1 MRADCGGD
9 KPLSPSEV
17 WIPIVCY
24 WIPIVFFFYMGIDVF
39 LRNPKKLEHILV
51 SLTILCYLLL
61 FLEEYIRFM
70 LPMAYSPVLASIW
83 FANIGVIIPGL
94 GFHLLARLI
103 GLDKR
108 LPKPW
113 FPYLFHVLLLAI
125 PATLISH
132 QELISAQ
139 EFVMRGVWKWPVAN
153 AAYYGTLTASLVL
166 SLIPIILLRIV
177 RKKNSHAVYREH
189 NGILRLLEYGSL
201 LTFAWVAVFGYFRFG
216 EVLPPYPYLYA
227 GLIWCFV
234 LRLAMKK
241 YEFLNHAHHRYEK
254 LFQLNPRPILLV
266 SLTGQVKEANPSAR
280 GMFSQI
286 NLKEASLDA
295 LGGEQL
301 TEKLREHAELGE
313 FESVLRNGDQSI
325 EALIS
330 GDYVTVNHEPHAILL
345 IRDDG
350 ARNEYLRRIAFMAY
364 HDPLTELPNRRHFY
378 DRLTQ
383 AIADAQHSKEELTVL
398 VIDLDDFKR
407 INDSY
412 GHEAGDQVLR
422 RVSAILRGV
431 AGTLGSAARLG
442 GDEFV
447 LYHPTQDGE
456 NSTEEVVCQL
466 EEAVARDILVYDRKQ
481 LEIKMSVGVSRYPQ
495 DGVGPDELIKHADT
509 TMYQFKQRRKVDFAE
524 L

>member
-1 MRADCGGD
+1 M
-9 KPLSPSEV
+9 SPSEV

-24 WIPIVFFFYMGIDVF
+24 WIPIVFFFYMGMDVY

-70 LPMAYSPVLASIW
+70 LPMSYSPVLASLW
-83 FANIGVIIPGL
+83 FASIGVIIPGL

-125 PATLISH
+125 PASLLTR

-139 EFVMRGVWKWPVAN
+139 EFVVRGVWKWPVAN
-153 AAYYGTLTASLVL
+153 AAYYGTLTASLAL
-166 SLIPIILLRIV
+166 SLIPILMLRVV
-177 RKKNSHAVYREH
+177 RKRNSHAVYREQ

-201 LTFAWVAVFGYFRFG
+201 LTFAWVAIFGYFRFG
-216 EVLPPYPYLYA
+216 EVIPPYPYLYA

-266 SLTGQVKEANPSAR
+266 SLTGQIKEANPSAE
-280 GMFSQI
+280 GMFSLME
-286 NLKEASLDA
+286 LKGASLEA
-295 LGGEQL
+295 LGGEHL
-301 TEKLREHAELGE
+301 TEKLRQHAELGE

-350 ARNEYLRRIAFMAY
+350 ARNEYLRKIAFMAY

-378 DRLTQ
+378 ERLGQ
-383 AIADAQHSKEELTVL
+383 AIVDARHTNEELTVM
-398 VIDLDDFKR
+398 VIDLDDFKQV
-407 INDSY
+407 NDSY

-422 RVSAILRGV
+422 HVSALLRVV
-431 AGTLGSAARLG
+431 AGTSGSAARLG

-447 LYHPTQDGE
+447 LFVPAGQNGDSAAEAVHR
-456 NSTEEVVCQL
+456 L
-466 EEAVARDILVYDRKQ
+466 EEAVADNVLVYEGKV
-481 LEIKMSVGVSRYPQ
+481 LEIKMSVGISRFPR
-495 DGVGPDELIKHADT
+495 DGADPDELIKHADT
-509 TMYQFKQRRKVDFAE
+509 TMYQFKQRRKMDVAE
-524 L
+524 G